1 MALSLLFL
9 FLGLAGSAFSVGV
22 GYVSPAHFGFR
33 VLAFRHQLD
42 RKIPFAPGTED
53 GGWGY
58 SWWLMRWKHRAA
70 HDQNLNFFA
79 GITAGSGWL
88 TLIGA
93 TGLLIQMALQ

>member
-1 MALSLLFL
+1 MQTGPGSLLLFL
-9 FLGLAGSAFSVGV
+9 MLGLAGSAG
-22 GYVSPAHFGFR
+22 PAHFGFR
-33 VLAFRHQLD
+33 VLAFRLQLD
-42 RKIPFAPGTED
+42 RGLAFAPGTED

-58 SWWLMRWKHRAA
+58 SGWLMRWKHRAA
-70 HDQNLNFFA
+70 RDQNLNFFA